1 MNKHVCQQSPW
12 PGYKCIQISRKY
24 DPFKNV
30 FDWFNDL
37 FNPDKPKKGKKIKT
51 QLFYKSS
58 SKPYKKISNITQQ
71 KIDDLL
77 DKINQRGYNS
87 LTEDE
92 KEILRRASKEDLL

>member
-1 MNKHVCQQSPW
+1 M
-12 PGYKCIQISRKY
+12 Y
-24 DPFKNV
+24 
-30 FDWFNDL
+30 
-37 FNPDKPKKGKKIKT
+37 PKKGKKIKT

-58 SKPYKKISNITQQ
+58 SKPYKKTSNITQQ

-77 DKINQRGYNS
+77 DKINQKGYNS